1 MTDSTLDL
9 APNAALVVVD
19 LQAGTAAG
27 SFADPIEGV
36 IANAAGLADAFRRR
50 GLPVALVRATGLP
63 AGRSAYGGGARELPA
78 QWSAPL
84 EALPA
89 ASGDLVV
96 TKTGWSAFAGTTLDE
111 QLRELGVATVVVVG
125 VATTFGIESTVR
137 SAYDLGYDVVV
148 VADAIT
154 DMNRELH
161 DDAVARRL
169 PIMARLA
176 ATAEVVATIAD

>member
-1 MTDSTLDL
+1 MTDTELEL
-9 APNAALVVVD
+9 TPKAALVVVD

-27 SFADPIEGV
+27 GFADPIGGV
-36 IANAAGLADAFRRR
+36 VANAARLADAFRERE
-50 GLPVALVRATGLP
+50 LPIALVRATGLP
-63 AGRSAYGGGARELPA
+63 SGRTTHGGGARELPE

-84 EALPA
+84 DALPA
-89 ASGDLVV
+89 GPGDLVV
-96 TKTGWSAFAGTTLDE
+96 TKTGWSAFAGTTLDA

-148 VADAIT
+148 VTDAIT
-154 DMNRELH
+154 DMSRELH
-161 DDAVARRL
+161 DDAITRRL

-176 ATAEVVATIAD
+176 TTNDLAAAVAR

>member
-1 MTDSTLDL
+1 VTDLDL
-9 APNAALVVVD
+9 DLLPNAALVVVD

-36 IANAAGLADAFRRR
+36 VANAARLADAFRER

-63 AGRSAYGGGARELPA
+63 SGRTAHGGGARELPE

-84 EALPA
+84 DALPA

-96 TKTGWSAFAGTTLDE
+96 TKSGWSAFAGTTLDA
-111 QLRELGVATVVVVG
+111 QLRERGVATVVVVG
-125 VATTFGIESTVR
+125 VATTFGIESTAR

-148 VADAIT
+148 VTDAVT

-161 DDAVARRL
+161 DDAITRRL

-176 ATAEVVATIAD
+176 TTDDVAAAGR